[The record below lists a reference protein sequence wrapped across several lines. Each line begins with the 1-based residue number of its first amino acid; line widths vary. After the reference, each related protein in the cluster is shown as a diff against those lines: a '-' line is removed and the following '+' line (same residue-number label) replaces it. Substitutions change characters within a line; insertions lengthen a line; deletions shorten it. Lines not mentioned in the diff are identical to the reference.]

1 MRLLRRITLG
11 MSVAHSSPANTAVSL
26 ELRRFGMWSKPA
38 SSLDQQNCEGDMD
51 QGPLSKLDAAR
62 DLGLEHLKRA
72 ELDIGAHWNQLRLR
86 LLPKPAYW
94 P

>member
-11 MSVAHSSPANTAVSL
+11 MSVAHSSAANTAVSL
-26 ELRRFGMWSKPA
+26 EPRRFAMWIRPA
-38 SSLDQQNCEGDMD
+38 SSLNHHNCEGDMD
-51 QGPLSKLDAAR
+51 QGPLSKLDAAC
-62 DLGLEHLKRA
+62 DLGLQHLKSA